1 MPRDCGAAAQH
12 RGWERAPAP
21 CLMVSH
27 VIGAVA
33 ILIALFVIGPIG
45 LMLVGAIWSAL
56 QGWLQSKDADRR
68 AGGEPQDQ
76 PA

>member
-1 MPRDCGAAAQH
+1 
-12 RGWERAPAP
+12 
-21 CLMVSH
+21 MVCH

-56 QGWLQSKDADRR
+56 QGWLQSEDAYRR
-68 AGGEPQDQ
+68 HGGSDPQDQ

>member
-1 MPRDCGAAAQH
+1 
-12 RGWERAPAP
+12 
-21 CLMVSH
+21 MVSH

-45 LMLVGAIWSAL
+45 LMLVGALWSAL
-56 QGWLQSKDADRR
+56 QGWLQSEDADRR
-68 AGGEPQDQ
+68 AAEAPHDQ